1 MRGPYRVAVAM
12 SLIGIVFGSMAI
24 GGGGTI
30 GESPVVVVIDAGH
43 GGEDPG
49 AIGQSGVLEK
59 DITLAVARCIA
70 LAAVRYP
77 GLYVVFTR
85 TDDRFLELTERIA
98 RAREVRAAAYVSL
111 HANAA
116 ADSTA
121 RGVET
126 YVAQGAR
133 DDEGSERLAAAL
145 QDGVVAATRSKDRGV
160 RSASLYTAKATMP
173 AALVEMG
180 FVTEKSDALSLQDP
194 AVQERVAAAVLDA
207 ISDFLADK

>member
-1 MRGPYRVAVAM
+1 
-12 SLIGIVFGSMAI
+12 
-24 GGGGTI
+24 
-30 GESPVVVVIDAGH
+30 
-43 GGEDPG
+43 
-49 AIGQSGVLEK
+49 
-59 DITLAVARCIA
+59 
-70 LAAVRYP
+70 
-77 GLYVVFTR
+77 VFTR

-98 RAREVRAAAYVSL
+98 RAREVRAAVYVSL

-126 YVAQGAR
+126 YVAKGAR

-180 FVTEKSDALSLQDP
+180 FVTEKIDARMLQDP
-194 AVQERVAAAVLDA
+194 AVQERIAAAVLDA

>member
-1 MRGPYRVAVAM
+1 M

-24 GGGGTI
+24 GGGGVI

-59 DITLAVARCIA
+59 EITLAVARRIA
-70 LAAVRYP
+70 LEAVRYP

-98 RAREVRAAAYVSL
+98 RAREARAAVYVSL

-116 ADSTA
+116 GDSTA

-126 YVAQGAR
+126 YVAKGAR

-145 QDGVVAATRSKDRGV
+145 QDGVIGATGSKDRGV

-180 FVTEKSDALSLQDP
+180 FLTEKTDARMLQDP
-194 AVQERVAAAVLDA
+194 AVQARVAAAVLA
-207 ISDFLADK
+207 AVSDFLADK

>member
-1 MRGPYRVAVAM
+1 M
-12 SLIGIVFGSMAI
+12 SLIGIVLGSVAI
-24 GGGGTI
+24 GGGGTV

-49 AIGQSGVLEK
+49 AIGQFGVLEK
-59 DITLAVARCIA
+59 DITLAVARRIA
-70 LAAVRYP
+70 LEAIRYP
-77 GLYVVFTR
+77 RLYVVFTR

-98 RAREVRAAAYVSL
+98 RARGVRAVVYVSL

-126 YVAQGAR
+126 YVAKGAR

-145 QDGVVAATRSKDRGV
+145 QDGVVAATGSKDRGV

-180 FVTEKSDALSLQDP
+180 FLTEKTDARSLQDP
-194 AVQERVAAAVLDA
+194 ATQARVAAAVLDA

>member
-12 SLIGIVFGSMAI
+12 SLIGIVCGSMAI
-24 GGGGTI
+24 GGGGVI
-30 GESPVVVVIDAGH
+30 GESPIVVVIDAGH

-59 DITLAVARCIA
+59 DITLAIARRIA
-70 LAAVRYP
+70 LEAVRYP
-77 GLYVVFTR
+77 GLHVVFTR

-98 RAREVRAAAYVSL
+98 RTREVHAAVYVSL

-133 DDEGSERLAAAL
+133 DDEGSERLASAL

-160 RSASLYTAKATMP
+160 RTASLYIAKATMP
-173 AALVEMG
+173 ASLVELG
-180 FVTEKSDALSLQDP
+180 FVTEKADARMLQDP
-194 AVQERVAAAVLDA
+194 AVQARIAAAVLHA

>member
-1 MRGPYRVAVAM
+1 VRGPYRVAVAM
-12 SLIGIVFGSMAI
+12 SLIGIVFGSVAI
-24 GGGGTI
+24 GGGGAI

-59 DITLAVARCIA
+59 DITLAVARRIA
-70 LAAVRYP
+70 LEAIRYP

-98 RAREVRAAAYVSL
+98 RAREVRAVVYVSL

-126 YVAQGAR
+126 YVAKGAR

-180 FVTEKSDALSLQDP
+180 FVTEKSDARSLQDP
-194 AVQERVAAAVLDA
+194 VVQERVAAAVLDA

>member
-12 SLIGIVFGSMAI
+12 SLIGIVFGSVAI

-59 DITLAVARCIA
+59 DITLAVARRIA
-70 LAAVRYP
+70 LEAVRYP

-98 RAREVRAAAYVSL
+98 RAREVRAAVYVSL

-133 DDEGSERLAAAL
+133 DDEGSERLASAL

-160 RSASLYTAKATMP
+160 RTASLYIAKATMP

-180 FVTEKSDALSLQDP
+180 FVTEKTDARMLQDP
-194 AVQERVAAAVLDA
+194 AVQARIAAAVLDA

>member
-1 MRGPYRVAVAM
+1 M
-12 SLIGIVFGSMAI
+12 SLIGIVFGSVAI
-24 GGGGTI
+24 GGGGTV

-59 DITLAVARCIA
+59 DVTLAVARRIA
-70 LAAVRYP
+70 LEAIRYP

-85 TDDRFLELTERIA
+85 TDDRFLELTERVA
-98 RAREVRAAAYVSL
+98 RARGVRAVVYVSL

-133 DDEGSERLAAAL
+133 DDEGSERLATAL
-145 QDGVVAATRSKDRGV
+145 QDGVVAATGSKDRGV

-180 FVTEKSDALSLQDP
+180 FLTEKLDARSLQDP
-194 AVQERVAAAVLDA
+194 AVQARVAAAVLDA
-207 ISDFLADK
+207 VSDFLADK